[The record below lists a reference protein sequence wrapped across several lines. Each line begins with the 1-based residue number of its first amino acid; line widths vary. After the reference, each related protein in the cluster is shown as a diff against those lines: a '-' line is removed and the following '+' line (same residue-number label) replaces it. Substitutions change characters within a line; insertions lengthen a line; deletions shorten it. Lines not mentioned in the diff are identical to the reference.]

1 MSKESQDFRDQ
12 AAAEYR
18 ASRKNSALGTMT
30 REILRARA
38 KAFKAL
44 SSNEEWLSGEMD
56 RITSAP
62 YVRRQA
68 LTQKFSLS
76 TD

>member
-18 ASRKNSALGTMT
+18 ASRLNIMFGTTT
-30 REILRARA
+30 REILRTRA

-56 RITSAP
+56 RIISAP
-62 YVRRQA
+62 YVRRHA
-68 LTQKFSLS
+68 LAQK
-76 TD
+76 